1 MSPLLFV
8 KEQKEKTFVSD
19 QPYMISQI
27 KVKLRFYSYI
37 SVIETS
43 ETIDSKW
50 EIVARSINEDK
61 LLTFNE
67 RTVNWIKITGQL
79 SPNKVNYIIL
89 LTVLITVYS
98 TDKGP
103 LPTIFGRHRMFLTK
117 KISSQKL

>member
-98 TDKGP
+98 TDEGP

-117 KISSQKL
+117 KISSPKL